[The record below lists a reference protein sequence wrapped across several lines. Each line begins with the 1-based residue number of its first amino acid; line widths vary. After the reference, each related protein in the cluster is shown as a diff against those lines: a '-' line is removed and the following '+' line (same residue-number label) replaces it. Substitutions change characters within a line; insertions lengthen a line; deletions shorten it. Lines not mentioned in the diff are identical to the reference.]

1 MADVSHNVVE
11 LSRSDTE
18 TLIGG
23 ETTSVSA
30 RTTQKAA
37 DTPLKFFKI
46 TSFYRRGANG
56 SSAAHKSDFY
66 RETKAERKNWHQEPG
81 KPPINKNILYRF
93 ELEINLF
100 SFSKKT
106 LERS

>member
-30 RTTQKAA
+30 RTPKKAA

-46 TSFYRRGANG
+46 TSFYRSGANG
-56 SSAAHKSDFY
+56 FSAAHKSDFY
-66 RETKAERKNWHQEPG
+66 RETKAERKN
-81 KPPINKNILYRF
+81 
-93 ELEINLF
+93 
-100 SFSKKT
+100 
-106 LERS
+106 